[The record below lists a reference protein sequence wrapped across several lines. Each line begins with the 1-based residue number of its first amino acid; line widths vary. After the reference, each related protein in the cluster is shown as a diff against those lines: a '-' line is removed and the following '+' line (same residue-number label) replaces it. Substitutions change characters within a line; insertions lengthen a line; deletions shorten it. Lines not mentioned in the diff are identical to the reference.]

1 MSYRDPHLARTLN
14 VYDGVVDYLKNFTV
28 SERDMTKYIIGTMS
42 NVDQPMTPVT
52 KGERSMN
59 LYMNKVS
66 AEMIREERNQ
76 ILDATQDDI
85 RALYRVAEAVLK
97 ADQICVIGGEEMIDG
112 TASLG
117 LGSIYSKDFWSGV
130 NRTLRL
136 KSNGRDK

>member
-1 MSYRDPHLARTLN
+1 MAEYPREGRGFRIGEGYFVSYRDPHLARTLN

-97 ADQICVIGGEEMIDG
+97 ADQICVIGGEEMIEENKELFG
-112 TASLG
+112 TVKG
-117 LGSIYSKDFWSGV
+117 F
-130 NRTLRL
+130 
-136 KSNGRDK
+136 